1 MNRKPPRQRI
11 QSTQKRLA
19 PDDRRQEFVAKATV
33 FFSEQGFRR
42 QGVLSQWTPIICR
55 FPVRPHLH
63 RGKLSP
69 A

>member
-42 QGVLSQWTPIICR
+42 QEFSASGR
-55 FPVRPHLH
+55 R
-63 RGKLSP
+63 
-69 A
+69 